1 MHLLGL
7 QHSAHAATTSSSVAS
22 ISRDGH
28 GNVHNNSAL
37 QSQFRPLQLLTRRPS
52 RQSLETIRGASIIA
66 LPSASAPLVQQL
78 LPPQSRQSLETGTGT
93 SIIALPFSL
102 SSARTS
108 VRISPNRLRPL
119 HCERFRALGLEAPSP
134 MPHSRSLGAAS
145 TSVRG
150 CVARRVS
157 SNLGFCQNCNNTGR
171 GGGGREGQRRTPS
184 TGLRHPSFNHCRI

>member
-1 MHLLGL
+1 M
-7 QHSAHAATTSSSVAS
+7 
-22 ISRDGH
+22 
-28 GNVHNNSAL
+28 
-37 QSQFRPLQLLTRRPS
+37 
-52 RQSLETIRGASIIA
+52 
-66 LPSASAPLVQQL
+66 QQL
-78 LPPQSRQSLETGTGT
+78 LPPQPRQSLETGTGT

-157 SNLGFCQNCNNTGR
+157 SNLGFCQNCNNRETGRGRTNERTNDCSFINEGKGISTIYFFSSSPRRDRGRHRAARVTLRRGR
-171 GGGGREGQRRTPS
+171 GGGWGGQTQREKILY
-184 TGLRHPSFNHCRI
+184 LRG